1 MKNLNVKN
9 MISANGNTIANQFII
24 TMNYKKMF
32 QSYDTL
38 IAVKEWKQKDGLEY
52 QQITLDKN
60 SWDYSKTTGKYRNL
74 FLGESKI
81 ETEKKIKT
89 KEYKLKNLNK

>member
-9 MISANGNTIANQFII
+9 MISNNGNPISNQFII
-24 TMNYKKMF
+24 NIGDKKMF
-32 QSYDTL
+32 QSYETL
-38 IAVKEWKQKDGLEY
+38 IAVKEWKPKTMVW
-52 QQITLDKN
+52 QITLDKN
-60 SWDYSKTTGKYRNL
+60 SWDYSRTTGKYRNI

-81 ETEKKIKT
+81 ETEKKIKS